1 MKWLDRAEVQAW
13 WALSASDLRVARV
26 VLDLQPPEWHVACF
40 HAQQAAEK
48 ALKALLEAHEL
59 PVPRTHDLAL
69 LVQRLHAL
77 GPTGEVAEPAIRL
90 SIHGVGPRYPG
101 PSGEATETDARV
113 AVADATAIRAW
124 AEGLLTGTN
133 ADNG

>member
-26 VLDLQPPEWHVACF
+26 VLDLAPPEWHVACF

-48 ALKALLEAHEL
+48 ALKALLEAHEF

-69 LVQRLHAL
+69 LVQRLSVV
-77 GPTGEVAEPAIRL
+77 GPTHEVVEPAIRL

-101 PSGEATETDARV
+101 PSGEATEVDART
-113 AVADATAIRAW
+113 AVADAAAIREW
-124 AEGLLTGTN
+124 AERLLTGTST
-133 ADNG
+133 DDG